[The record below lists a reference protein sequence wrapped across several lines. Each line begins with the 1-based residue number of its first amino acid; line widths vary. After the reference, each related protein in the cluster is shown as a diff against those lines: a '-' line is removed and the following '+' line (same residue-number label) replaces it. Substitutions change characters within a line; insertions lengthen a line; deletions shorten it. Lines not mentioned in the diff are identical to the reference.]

1 MTDPNNTGGGGSLV
15 LSFLKE
21 TLNFMFPEC
30 CCICGKLADAD
41 GRFAGYGKFCEDL
54 TGKPSGLH
62 ICGKCLSSF
71 APYEPSRRWLLCLSN
86 PYDDDPVPNL
96 TLYMPMAYDGPVKSA
111 IPIIKFGKKKEL
123 AGFLGCLLGSFME
136 SDSVGADLIVPVPL
150 SEARLKERGFNQ
162 AAELAKP
169 AAAILKIP
177 YAENVLLRT
186 KNTNRQTELKGNL
199 ERIANV
205 SGAFEASEEWDL
217 KGLTVIVIDDVATTG
232 FTLHEAAMALYDAG
246 ASKVLCVAFAGNRQ
260 VKNAEAF

>member
-1 MTDPNNTGGGGSLV
+1 MTHPYTIRGGGSLI

-41 GRFAGYGKFCEDL
+41 GRFTGYEKFCEEL
-54 TGKPSGLH
+54 YGMPSGLH

-71 APYEPSRRWLLCLSN
+71 AQYEPDRRWLLCLSN
-86 PYDDDPVPNL
+86 PYEDDPVPNL
-96 TLYMPMAYDGPVKSA
+96 TLYMPMAYEGLVKSA
-111 IPIIKFGKKKEL
+111 IPIIKFGKKKVL
-123 AGFLGCLLGSFME
+123 ASFLGCLLGSFME

-150 SEARLKERGFNQ
+150 SEARLRERGFNQ

-169 AAAILKIP
+169 VAAILGIP
-177 YAENVLLRT
+177 YAGDVLVRT
-186 KNTNRQTELKGNL
+186 RNTNRQTELKETL

-205 SGAFEASEEWDL
+205 SGAFEVSEEWDL
-217 KGLTVIVIDDVATTG
+217 TGLTVIVVDDVATTG